1 LPGRAET
8 NVLIESYVETA
19 ATSVTYEWFCSISF
33 HDLPPDPEIGKV
45 SRRGMVSFCWFWKL

>member
-8 NVLIESYVETA
+8 NVLIESYVESA
-19 ATSVTYEWFCSISF
+19 ATNVTYEWFCSISF

-45 SRRGMVSFCWFWKL
+45 SRRGMAYSCWF